1 MKFNI
6 IVLDRLGYMLALH
19 EELRRLLKPFDILR
33 SFDAVAF
40 RELGTIFE
48 LTFGSASKIS
58 AG

>member
-1 MKFNI
+1 MRFNV

-19 EELRRLLKPFDILR
+19 VELRRLLKPFDILR
-33 SFDAVAF
+33 SFDAAALG
-40 RELGTIFE
+40 ELGTIFE